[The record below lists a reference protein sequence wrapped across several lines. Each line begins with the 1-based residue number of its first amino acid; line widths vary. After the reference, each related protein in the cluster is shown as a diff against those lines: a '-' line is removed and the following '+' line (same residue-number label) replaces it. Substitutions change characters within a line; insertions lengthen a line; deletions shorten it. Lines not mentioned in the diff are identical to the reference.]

1 VISPPPLPPKRE
13 QLLENPLPPQHLASV
28 TDTSPEHQ
36 PASSTEDLE
45 IPRQKREQL
54 LEHPPADAP
63 RHLGACVPASLEHE
77 PASTKAKDLEI
88 PWQLTNWTN
97 QLLEEE
103 RHEPSS
109 TGGGDVSN
117 WTHFASFNQ
126 EQFVTTPTVLT
137 NSVFSCEYDCGFEGE
152 FDEVSSH
159 ESTCKHNP
167 STDKKV

>member
-1 VISPPPLPPKRE
+1 VTPPPPLPPTI
-13 QLLENPLPPQHLASV
+13 S
-28 TDTSPEHQ
+28 EHE
-36 PASSTEDLE
+36 PASTKDLE
-45 IPRQKREQL
+45 IPRQKREEL

-63 RHLGACVPASLEHE
+63 QHLAACAPASLEHE

-88 PWQLTNWTN
+88 PRQLTNWTN

-109 TGGGDVSN
+109 TGGGNVAN

-126 EQFVTTPTVLT
+126 AQFVTAPTVLA

-152 FDEVSSH
+152 FDEVSAH
-159 ESTCKHNP
+159 ELTCNYNP
-167 STDKKV
+167 STDEKVCNMCVLASMKAL